1 MDMQEEISALAI
13 LIQDLRKHKK
23 YTLKDLADKIGRSVG
38 FLSQVERGLSRPTV
52 ADLTAI
58 SETLGVPT
66 TYFYSLPK
74 PMALPWVTRPD
85 ERRTLYYADG
95 ITDILVSPK
104 MRASFSMLESQLEP
118 GASSGDRHM
127 KDSSEQGGYVL
138 EGELTLWLDDRRT
151 GDPAR
156 RRQLSTG
163 QSCPLPLRQPLGPT
177 DPRALGLHLIKTT
190 RNKTMDAVCSDLLA
204 EVRDVSPALP
214 RGALRRPDFPGHSR
228 AFLRQALPDRDARK
242 SRRRQRRSSCRRT
255 ACCSAP
261 RAGCSRSATTAS
273 TTAIRMRNR
282 RLVPGTLKLVSWE
295 KQPLGA
301 DADHLRR
308 HGKTDR
314 VRTP

>member
-104 MRASFSMLESQLEP
+104 MRASFSMLESRLEA

-127 KDSSEQGGYVL
+127 NDSSEQGGYVL
-138 EGELTLWLDDRRT
+138 EGELTLWLDDAEPVTLGT
-151 GDPAR
+151 GDSF
-156 RRQLSTG
+156 QLASHTHCRYG
-163 QSCPLPLRQPLGPT
+163 NLG
-177 DPRALGLHLIKTT
+177 DRLT
-190 RNKTMDAVCSDLLA
+190 RVLWVYT
-204 EVRDVSPALP
+204 
-214 RGALRRPDFPGHSR
+214 
-228 AFLRQALPDRDARK
+228 
-242 SRRRQRRSSCRRT
+242 
-255 ACCSAP
+255 
-261 RAGCSRSATTAS
+261 
-273 TTAIRMRNR
+273 
-282 RLVPGTLKLVSWE
+282 
-295 KQPLGA
+295 
-301 DADHLRR
+301 
-308 HGKTDR
+308 
-314 VRTP
+314 